1 MIDQRQFEQANR
13 DLEQAQRDFSKAKNA
28 IESTKKQMAEFV
40 LLNSELISKGE
51 AIDLTA
57 YQVRIDE
64 ALWEMEFA
72 RSSFEDYKNRLAS
85 LVNSITLYE

>member
-13 DLEQAQRDFSKAKNA
+13 DLDQVERDFSKAKNA
-28 IESTKKQMAEFV
+28 IESIKKEMAEFV

-51 AIDLTA
+51 IDLSA
-57 YQVRIDE
+57 YQERINE
-64 ALWEMEFA
+64 AQWEMDFA
-72 RSSFEDYKNRLAS
+72 RSSFEDFKNRLAP

>member
-1 MIDQRQFEQANR
+1 MIDQIEQANR
-13 DLEQAQRDFSKAKNA
+13 NLEQAQRDFSKAKNA
-28 IESTKKQMAEFV
+28 IESTKKQLAEFV
-40 LLNSELISKGE
+40 LLNSELISNGE

-64 ALWEMEFA
+64 AQWEMDFA